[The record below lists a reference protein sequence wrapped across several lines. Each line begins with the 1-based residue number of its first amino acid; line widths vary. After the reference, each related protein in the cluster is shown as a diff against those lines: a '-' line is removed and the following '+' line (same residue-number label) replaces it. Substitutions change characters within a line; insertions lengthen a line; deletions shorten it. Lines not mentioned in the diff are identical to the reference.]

1 MTLGKMRPQNF
12 LQKQRLS
19 LLTFV
24 FVFDQCLIDVLLLG
38 VFQDVE
44 ETQVDSVRLF
54 NDDVQQRLGSF
65 DWTISQRL
73 NWLQVSESQR
83 VTLIHMHSH
92 YMCVQFGCQVPV
104 LWAQYLCTF
113 NAYINTYK
121 PAIRPAVT
129 VILSYTISMYW
140 KTWQLRCIA
149 TWGHQ
154 ISRQSFCTVS
164 AKFVLL
170 MCRNCELFSI
180 FRSNL

>member
-73 NWLQVSESQR
+73 N
-83 VTLIHMHSH
+83 
-92 YMCVQFGCQVPV
+92 
-104 LWAQYLCTF
+104 
-113 NAYINTYK
+113 
-121 PAIRPAVT
+121 
-129 VILSYTISMYW
+129 
-140 KTWQLRCIA
+140 
-149 TWGHQ
+149 
-154 ISRQSFCTVS
+154 
-164 AKFVLL
+164 
-170 MCRNCELFSI
+170 
-180 FRSNL
+180 